1 MRIVSLVPSATET
14 LYRLGAGDEVVGV
27 TYACDLPADAGT
39 KEVVVTPA
47 LDTSNMP
54 EDKIDM
60 LVREYS
66 RRGESLYNVRWEAIK
81 NLKPDLII
89 VQGVCDVCAVT
100 PKDFDADI
108 RRLAK
113 VIEVSPRSVTEI
125 LADIVAIGK
134 AVGREREAL
143 EVVSQ
148 IEERLE
154 RIVERTLGLDRPRVF
169 FMEWIEPPY
178 CSGHWVPELVE
189 IAGGQDYG
197 TKGVHSRRVSYDDI
211 IAYDPEIIIAAP
223 CGFSLRRAQED
234 MRAALAKGQLS
245 STQAVGRGWVYAVE
259 AGRYFS
265 RHGPNISEAAEILA
279 EIIHPTVF
287 KNIAPP
293 SSYIRVQ

>member
-100 PKDFDADI
+100 PKD
-108 RRLAK
+108 
-113 VIEVSPRSVTEI
+113 
-125 LADIVAIGK
+125 
-134 AVGREREAL
+134 
-143 EVVSQ
+143 
-148 IEERLE
+148 
-154 RIVERTLGLDRPRVF
+154 
-169 FMEWIEPPY
+169 
-178 CSGHWVPELVE
+178 
-189 IAGGQDYG
+189 
-197 TKGVHSRRVSYDDI
+197 
-211 IAYDPEIIIAAP
+211 
-223 CGFSLRRAQED
+223 
-234 MRAALAKGQLS
+234 
-245 STQAVGRGWVYAVE
+245 
-259 AGRYFS
+259 
-265 RHGPNISEAAEILA
+265 
-279 EIIHPTVF
+279 
-287 KNIAPP
+287 
-293 SSYIRVQ
+293 